1 MLTKILIKIK
11 LMNLYFIT
19 YGDEN
24 GNKNFKI
31 SKKHLLHLANK
42 SGLFTKSYAL
52 GPKDLDNP
60 FKSIYENILS
70 QPRGGG
76 YWIWKHRII
85 ENMIEEVSEGDIVI
99 YLDAGSSLNLLPK
112 AVERFYEYIEILK
125 ESEYGSLMFES
136 VNGKGN
142 ILLENRYTTSQ
153 LFQAFGSDPHSNFGN
168 TPQRSAGMLMFKKNA
183 HTKEFFVEYKKILDN
198 DAELITDKYNNSKQI
213 SEFIENRHD
222 QSIFSLISK
231 KIGAEVLKNESEFLK
246 RQDLQYNFP
255 FLLVR
260 RHSHGVKDKIK
271 YSIFKKKMMSKTHY
285 FQ

>member
-1 MLTKILIKIK
+1 
-11 LMNLYFIT
+11 MNLYFIT

-24 GNKNFKI
+24 GDKNFKI
-31 SKKHLLHLANK
+31 SKKHLLYLAKK
-42 SGLFTKSYAL
+42 SGLFTESYAL

-136 VNGKGN
+136 GNGN
-142 ILLENRYTTSQ
+142 ILLENRYTSSQ
-153 LFQAFGSDPHSNFGN
+153 LFQAFGTDPYSNIGT
-168 TPQRSAGMLMFKKNA
+168 TPQRGAGLLMFKKNIY
-183 HTKEFFVEYKKILDN
+183 TKEFFNEYKNLLNIDP
-198 DAELITDKYNNSKQI
+198 ELITDKYNDSEQV

-222 QSIFSLISK
+222 QSLFSLISK
-231 KIGAEVLKNESEFLK
+231 KIGAEVLKNETNFQK
-246 RQDLQYNFP
+246 RQDSQFNYP
-255 FLLVR
+255 FLQVR
-260 RHSHGVKDKIK
+260 KHSHGVKDKIK
-271 YSIFKKKMMSKTHY
+271 YFVFKKKMMSSTHY